1 VATRNPFPTR
11 SRLLLPI
18 SAVLL
23 VLIIA
28 GGVFTRL
35 YTDLLFF
42 RSVGFSSVYETVLG
56 TRLFLFLSFGLLMA
70 LAVGANLVI
79 AYRLRPPFRPLSL
92 EQQNL
97 ERYRVSIEPFHLLL
111 VLGIPALLGVLA
123 GLSAAGRWRTWLL
136 WRNGQSF
143 GTKDPQFGRDISYFT
158 FTYPFQRFVLGFL
171 FAMLLVSLL
180 VAAFTHYLYGG
191 IRLQTQGER
200 VIAAAKAHLS
210 VLLGLFVLL
219 KAVAYWLDRYGLAFS
234 PRGRVTGASYTDV
247 HAVLPAK
254 TILIGISLLCA
265 VLFIYNIFQRGWIL
279 PALSFAILVVSAIV
293 IGGAYPAAIQYLQV
307 KPNEPVKEAPYIAR
321 GIAATRAAYGI
332 DGAATETEPY
342 AASPNVTA
350 QQVGADQGTLPNARL
365 LDPVVLSRTFDQLQ
379 QIRSYY
385 GFPGTLDI
393 DRYTVN
399 GKTQD
404 YVVSAREL
412 DQSGLSADQRNWIN
426 LHLNYTHGKGFVAA
440 PANTKD
446 ATGKPVFAI
455 QNLPVTGPDGKPSPI
470 PIDQDR
476 IYFGEQSPQYSVV
489 ATKQDEIDGPTSDD
503 PNGQATNRY
512 DGTGGVSIGTSFRKA
527 LFALRFQEKNLI
539 LSGALTNQSRI
550 LYERNPRDR
559 VQKVAPWLTVDGD
572 PYPTVVD
579 GRIVWVLDGYTT
591 SDGYPYSERRNLAD
605 ITADAVTTDSAA
617 TNRTQQDRS
626 QVNYIRNSV
635 KATVDAYDGT
645 VNLYQFGSPDPVLQ
659 TWMKVFPGS
668 VKPQSDIPPALVE
681 HLRYPEDLF
690 KVQRDLISRYHVS
703 DTNVFYSG
711 EDFWA
716 VPDEPGP
723 SNEPQPPFYLFIQ
736 VPGQTKPEFNLTS
749 ALISRR
755 SSKLASFIAVSSDP
769 GDYGKM
775 RILQLPQ
782 GVTINGPTQVQNT
795 IESNGTVSQALTPLR
810 LAGSRTISGN
820 LLTLPVANG
829 LIYVQP
835 YYVQARSDTAYPLLQ
850 RVAVAYG
857 ERVGFAPTLQEALTQ
872 LFGSG
877 AGNAAPPDAGTPGTP
892 TPTPTPGPTG
902 GTALTQQ
909 QLALVQQAATAYD
922 DGTKAL
928 ATGDFAAYGEAQ
940 RRLKTALDQLRPPG
954 STPAPTTPSPTATK
968 APAASTP
975 APATSTPAPAVTTP
989 APAAG

>member
-1 VATRNPFPTR
+1 MATRTPFPTR
-11 SRLLLPI
+11 PRLLLPVL
-18 SAVLL
+18 AVLL

-35 YTDLLFF
+35 FTDLLFF

-56 TRLFLFLSFGLLMA
+56 TRLFLFLAFGLLMA
-70 LAVGANLVI
+70 LAVGANLLI

-111 VLGIPALLGVLA
+111 LIGIPALLGVLA
-123 GLSAAGRWRTWLL
+123 GLSAAGRWQTWLL
-136 WRNGQSF
+136 WRNGSQF
-143 GTKDPQFGRDISYFT
+143 GVHDPQFNKDISYFT

-171 FAMLLVSLL
+171 FAIVIVSLL

-234 PRGRVTGASYTDV
+234 PRGRVTGASFTDV

-265 VLFIYNIFQRGWIL
+265 VLFVYNIFQRGWIL

-307 KPNEPVKEAPYIAR
+307 KPNEPTKEAPYIAR
-321 GIAATRAAYGI
+321 GIAGTRAAYGI
-332 DGAATETEPY
+332 DGDNVQVQQYPASTDVTGAQVAA
-342 AASPNVTA
+342 
-350 QQVGADQGTLPNARL
+350 DKGTLPNARI
-365 LDPVVLSRTFDQLQ
+365 LDPVVLPQTFDQLQ
-379 QIRSYY
+379 RIRSYY
-385 GFPGTLDI
+385 GFPDTLDI

-399 GKTQD
+399 NKKQD
-404 YVVSAREL
+404 YVVSVREL
-412 DQSGLSADQRNWIN
+412 DQTGLAAGQRNWIN

-440 PANTKD
+440 PANVKE
-446 ATGKPVFAI
+446 ANGRPVFAV
-455 QNLPVTGPDGKPSPI
+455 QNLPVSGADGGPSPI
-470 PIDQDR
+470 PIGQDR

-489 ATKQDEIDGPTSDD
+489 KTKQAEIDGPAPND
-503 PNGQATNRY
+503 PNGTGQLTNNY
-512 DGTGGVSIGTSFRKA
+512 DGTGGVSIGSTFRKV
-527 LFALRFQEKNLI
+527 LFGLRFQEKNLV
-539 LSGALTNQSRI
+539 LSGALTPQSRI

-572 PYPTVVD
+572 PYPTVVN

-591 SDGYPYSERRNLAD
+591 SDGYPYSERQRLAD
-605 ITADAVTTDSAA
+605 ITTDAITADSTN
-617 TNRTQQDRS
+617 TNRVQQDRR

-635 KATVDAYDGT
+635 KATVDAYDGS
-645 VNLYQFGSPDPVLQ
+645 VNLYQFGAKDPVLE
-659 TWMKVFPGS
+659 TWMKAFPGT
-668 VKPQSDIPPALVE
+668 VKPTSEIPPALVD

-690 KVQRDLISRYHVS
+690 KVQRTLISRYHVS

-716 VPDEPGP
+716 VPREPGLGTQP
-723 SNEPQPPFYLFIQ
+723 SQPPFYLFIQ
-736 VPGQTKPEFNLTS
+736 MPGQSQPEFNLTTP
-749 ALISRR
+749 LISQR
-755 SSKLASFIAVSSDP
+755 SPKLAAFVAVSSDP
-769 GDYGKM
+769 SDYGKI
-775 RILQLPQ
+775 RVLQLPQ
-782 GVTINGPTQVQNT
+782 GVTINGPEQVQAQ
-795 IESNGTVSQALTPLR
+795 IEADPNVSQQLTLLR
-810 LAGSRTISGN
+810 GGGSDVRSGN

-857 ERVGFAPTLQEALTQ
+857 EKVGFAPTIQEALTQ
-872 LFGSG
+872 IFGSG
-877 AGNAAPPDAGTPGTP
+877 AGASAPPDQGTTPAP
-892 TPTPTPGPTG
+892 TPTSPPTG

-909 QLALVQQAATAYD
+909 QLVLVQQAATAYD

-968 APAASTP
+968 APAASAATP
-975 APATSTPAPAVTTP
+975 APAATTP
-989 APAAG
+989 APAPSP

>member
-1 VATRNPFPTR
+1 MCPATRPLRGGIARVATRSPFPTR
-11 SRLLLPI
+11 SRLLLPVL
-18 SAVLL
+18 AVLL

-35 YTDLLFF
+35 FTDLLFF

-56 TRLFLFLSFGLLMA
+56 TRLFLFVSFGLLMA
-70 LAVGANLVI
+70 IAVAANIII

-97 ERYRVSIEPFHLLL
+97 ERYRVSLEPFHLLL
-111 VLGIPALLGVLA
+111 VLGIPALLGVLG

-143 GTKDPQFGRDISYFT
+143 GTRDPQFHRDVSYFT

-171 FAMLLVSLL
+171 FAMVLVSLL

-219 KAVAYWLDRYGLAFS
+219 KAVSYYLDRYGLAFS

-279 PALSFAILVVSAIV
+279 PALSFGILVISAIV

-307 KPNEPVKEAPYIAR
+307 KPNEAAKESPYIAR
-321 GIAATRAAYGI
+321 GITATRAAYGI
-332 DGAATETEPY
+332 GNPPVVTTPY

-385 GFPGTLDI
+385 GFPATLDI

-404 YVVSAREL
+404 YVVSVREL
-412 DQSGLSADQRNWIN
+412 DQTGLSADQRNWVN

-446 ATGKPVFAI
+446 ATGKPVFAV
-455 QNLPVTGPDGKPSPI
+455 QNLPVTGQNGQPSPI
-470 PIDQDR
+470 PINQDR

-489 ATKQDEIDGPTSDD
+489 ATQQQEIDGPASND

-512 DGTGGVSIGTSFRKA
+512 DGSGGVSIGSTFRKV
-527 LFALRFQEKNLI
+527 LFALRFQEKNLV
-539 LSGALTNQSRI
+539 LSGALTDQSRI
-550 LYERNPRDR
+550 LYERNPRAR
-559 VQKVAPWLTVDGD
+559 VEKVAPWLSVDGD
-572 PYPTVVD
+572 PYPTVVN

-605 ITADAVTTDSAA
+605 ITADAITTDQAA
-617 TNRTQQDRS
+617 NNRVSQDRT

-645 VNLYQFGSPDPVLQ
+645 VNLYQFGAPDPVLS
-659 TWMKVFPGS
+659 TWMKAFPGT
-668 VKPQSDIPPALVE
+668 VKPESEIPDGLAQ

-703 DTNVFYSG
+703 DPNVFYSG

-723 SNEPQPPFYLFIQ
+723 SSEPQPPFYLFIQ
-736 VPGQTKPEFNLTS
+736 VPGQRRPEFNLTS

-755 SSKLASFIAVSSDP
+755 SSKLASFVSVSSDP
-769 GDYGKM
+769 GDYGTI

-795 IESNGTVSQALTPLR
+795 IESNSKVSTALTPLR

-820 LLTLPVANG
+820 LLTLPVADG

-835 YYVQARSDTAYPLLQ
+835 YYVQSTGDLGYPTLQ
-850 RVAVAYG
+850 YVAAVYLD
-857 ERVGFAPTLQEALTQ
+857 RVGFASTLSGALEQ
-872 LFGSG
+872 VFGPG
-877 AGNAAPPDAGTPGTP
+877 AGNSAQPDQGATPGS
-892 TPTPTPGPTG
+892 
-902 GTALTQQ
+902 A
-909 QLALVQQAATAYD
+909 
-922 DGTKAL
+922 
-928 ATGDFAAYGEAQ
+928 
-940 RRLKTALDQLRPPG
+940 
-954 STPAPTTPSPTATK
+954 
-968 APAASTP
+968 TP
-975 APATSTPAPAVTTP
+975 APAPSGGASPTPAPPGGGGVTLTP
-989 APAAG
+989 